1 MNLDTARV
9 GLRGLSVN
17 TDATLVDPDW
27 DVFAAEH
34 DRRFGLAISQLKSQ
48 VRGRRY
54 DNAVMTLRVGAGGF
68 YVQSRRFP
76 AAFYG
81 DTIKPEVE
89 HVGPDEVDLLVWEA
103 AATYR
108 AGDARSLT
116 AIYAEDDPHDI
127 FFGYRSEPRRRYE
140 IGILRNQRP
149 LHLRV
154 VVEGSS
160 PMEALGADNGVLIV
174 QRCSADDFVVVRATG
189 RRQPFLAFPDPS
201 S

>member
-81 DTIKPEVE
+81 DTVKPEVE
-89 HVGPDEVDLLVWEA
+89 HVGRDEVDLLVWEA
-103 AATYR
+103 SATYR

-127 FFGYRSEPRRRYE
+127 FFGYRSAPRRRYE

-174 QRCSADDFVVVRATG
+174 QRCAADDYVVVRATG

>member
-81 DTIKPEVE
+81 DTVKPEVE